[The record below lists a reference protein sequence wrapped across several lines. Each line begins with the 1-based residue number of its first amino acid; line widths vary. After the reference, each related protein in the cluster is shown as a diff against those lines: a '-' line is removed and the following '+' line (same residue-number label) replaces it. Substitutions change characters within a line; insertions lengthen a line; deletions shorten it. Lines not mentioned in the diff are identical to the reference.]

1 MESAIDQ
8 CTVLEDPAIAMTM
21 YEVKLVNGRGLV
33 ATLQV
38 AREQYI
44 LDAAVASGLELPSLC
59 RLGNCPSC
67 ISVLVEGEI
76 DQSAQSYLAAA
87 ELQLGLI
94 LLCVARPRSDC
105 TIKTHL
111 IN

>member
-1 MESAIDQ
+1 MEPEIDQ
-8 CTVLEDPAIAMTM
+8 GVVPEDTAIVMTM
-21 YEVKLVNGRGLV
+21 YEVKLVNNRGLV

-44 LDAAVASGLELPSLC
+44 LDVAVASGLELPSLC

-76 DQSAQSYLAAA
+76 DQSPQSYLAAA
-87 ELQLGLI
+87 ESQLGLI
-94 LLCVARPRSDC
+94 LLCVARPRSNC

>member
-8 CTVLEDPAIAMTM
+8 CAVLEDAAIAMTM
-21 YEVKLVNGRGLV
+21 YEVKLVNSRGLV

-44 LDAAVASGLELPSLC
+44 LEVAAASGLELPTLC
-59 RLGNCPSC
+59 HLGNCPSC
-67 ISVLVEGEI
+67 IGVLVEGEV
-76 DQSAQSYLAAA
+76 DQSLQSYLTAA
-87 ELQLGLI
+87 ELEIGLI